1 MRCLRRLPT
10 GWYSRVAQQLPAS
23 IEMAELAQTAMA
35 TMVGNKRTH
44 NVGEME
50 EQVRGFGGGM

>member
-1 MRCLRRLPT
+1 
-10 GWYSRVAQQLPAS
+10 
-23 IEMAELAQTAMA
+23 MA

-50 EQVRGFGGGM
+50 EQVRGVGGSVCSGGGVNGVGSDQVCDAWGKWQGHGAAGVRY